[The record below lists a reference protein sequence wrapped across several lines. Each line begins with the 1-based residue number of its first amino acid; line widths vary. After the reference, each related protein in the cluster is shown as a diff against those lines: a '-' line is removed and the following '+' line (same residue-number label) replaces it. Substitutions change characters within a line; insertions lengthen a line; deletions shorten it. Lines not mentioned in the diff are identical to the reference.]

1 MSSGKGDAEKARYWQ
16 RTVGEAVRSGMSI
29 REFCRR
35 RRLKESQ
42 FYWWQRRLRAGRQ
55 ERGLRQ
61 RSVGRNPTSFA
72 LVSDEAGAMDAG
84 IELVLGDGRKL
95 RIRRGVDEE
104 TLRAV
109 LAALEQPRC

>member
-1 MSSGKGDAEKARYWQ
+1 MGSWKRDAEKARYWQ
-16 RTVGEAVRSGMSI
+16 RTIGEAVRSGMSI

-42 FYWWQRRLRAGRQ
+42 FYWWQRKLKAGRE

-61 RSVGRNPTSFA
+61 RNLGGNRASFA
-72 LVSDEAGAMDAG
+72 LVSDEAGATDAG
-84 IELVLGDGRKL
+84 IELVLGDGHRL
-95 RIRRGVDEE
+95 RIRQGVKEE

-109 LAALEQPRC
+109 LAALEPSPC